1 MKKKIFSW
9 LSIFFVAALCVGFAS
24 CGGGDDDGDDTGQTT
39 GGGSGAK
46 EDFGSDGLKGFW
58 VQNNWKE
65 IVLERWYYY
74 TPTYIMGL
82 KGGYDWDITATK
94 GQATM
99 MIYLDGEGGGTMHT
113 SVTTL
118 DRVNN
123 DSKFV
128 SANLGAFYDTADGST
143 KEYYSLDKYYRH
155 ERYSDDSSR
164 NTDKSFNYNND
175 DNILVTDKE
184 SALTYYV
191 TGSTIEIFYDD
202 TTKKIDLNVSTG
214 SNTSAGSVSNY
225 HRLKK
230 TN

>member
-1 MKKKIFSW
+1 MKKNFYYFS
-9 LSIFFVAALCVGFAS
+9 LLLGLVLGMTMFTAC
-24 CGGGDDDGDDTGQTT
+24 GGDDDGNDTGQTT

-65 IVLERWYYY
+65 IVLEEWYYY

-82 KGGYDWDITATK
+82 KGGYSWNITETK

-99 MIYLDGEGGGTMHT
+99 MIYLDGKGGGTMHT

-118 DRVNN
+118 DRANN

-155 ERYSDDSSR
+155 DRYSDDSSR
-164 NTDKSFNYNND
+164 NTDKSLNYNEY
-175 DNILVTDKE
+175 NILVTDKE

>member
-9 LSIFFVAALCVGFAS
+9 LSIFFVAALCIGFAS
-24 CGGGDDDGDDTGQTT
+24 CGGGDDDGDDTGQTS

-65 IVLERWYYY
+65 IVVEQWTYY
-74 TPTYIMGL
+74 TPAD
-82 KGGYDWDITATK
+82 GYGAYYWDITETK

-143 KEYYSLDKYYRH
+143 KEYYALDKYYEH
-155 ERYSDDSSR
+155 ERYSDNPSR
-164 NTDKSFNYNND
+164 NTDKSFNYND
-175 DNILVTDKE
+175 DHVLVTDKE

-191 TGSTIEIFYDD
+191 TGSTIEIYYDD
-202 TTKKIDLNVSTG
+202 TTKKIDLNVSAG
-214 SNTSAGSVSNY
+214 SKTSAGSVSNY
-225 HRLKK
+225 HRLQK

>member
-46 EDFGSDGLKGFW
+46 EDFGSDGLKGVW

-74 TPTYIMGL
+74 TPA
-82 KGGYDWDITATK
+82 GYDTYHFDITETK

-143 KEYYSLDKYYRH
+143 KEYYSLDKYYEH
-155 ERYSDDSSR
+155 ERYSDNPSR
-164 NTDKSFNYNND
+164 NTDKSSNYND
-175 DNILVTDKE
+175 YHVLVTDME

>member
-1 MKKKIFSW
+1 MKKNFYYFS
-9 LSIFFVAALCVGFAS
+9 LLLGLVLGMTMFTAC
-24 CGGGDDDGDDTGQTT
+24 GGDDDGNDTGQTT

-65 IVLERWYYY
+65 IVLEKWYYY

-82 KGGYDWDITATK
+82 KGGYDWNITETK

-99 MIYLDGEGGGTMHT
+99 MIYLDGKGGGTMHT

-118 DRVNN
+118 DRANN

-155 ERYSDDSSR
+155 DRYSDDPSR
-164 NTDKSFNYNND
+164 NTDKSLNYNE

-191 TGSTIEIFYDD
+191 TGSTIEIFYEKDRFE
-202 TTKKIDLNVSTG
+202 
-214 SNTSAGSVSNY
+214 
-225 HRLKK
+225 RLYRKQHLCR
-230 TN
+230 

>member
-1 MKKKIFSW
+1 MKKNFYY
-9 LSIFFVAALCVGFAS
+9 LSLMFGLFFGMTMFTAC
-24 CGGGDDDGDDTGQTT
+24 GGDDDGDDTGQTS